1 MNIAICHLA
10 GLAAVALTGCAG
22 LPPGLAPDPRDSGG
36 MLISVP
42 GAGGAPARIERID
55 APDNSWRRQKPS
67 PPSPPP
73 INLAPMANQDA
84 PSSPAPAGKKRQFQS
99 ALELPQ
105 ALDIVAK
112 ALPRYFDGAPSGG
125 LLDALAAGPPP
136 AIDGR
141 SFPVSVS
148 LQPFS
153 CKPIPDRYFTEVMRH
168 VCPDRD
174 GRFDMVSFALNID
187 FTGSSSDEVTRYRER
202 NAAGFNFTLIRQRLL
217 AAGITEL
224 RPIRPAEPYSHIPVP
239 EDFTLFA
246 PPGTGPVVVLQHG
259 RGDSI
264 QFVRTMTVYLPVR

>member
-1 MNIAICHLA
+1 MKITICHLA
-10 GLAAVALTGCAG
+10 GLAAVVLTGCAG
-22 LPPGLAPDPRDSGG
+22 LPPGLSPDPRDSDG

-42 GAGGAPARIERID
+42 GVGGAPARIERID

-67 PPSPPP
+67 PQSPPP
-73 INLAPMANQDA
+73 ITPSTMANQDA
-84 PSSPAPAGKKRQFQS
+84 PSWPAPAGEKRQLQS

-148 LQPFS
+148 LQPLS
-153 CKPIPDRYFTEVMRH
+153 CKPIPDRYFAEVMRH
-168 VCPDRD
+168 VCRD
-174 GRFDMVSFALNID
+174 GGGRFDMVSFALNID
-187 FTGSSSDEVTRYRER
+187 FTGSNSDDLARYHART
-202 NAAGFNFTLIRQRLL
+202 AAGFNFALIRQRLL

-224 RPIRPAEPYSHIPVP
+224 RPVRPAEPYSHIPIP